1 LDKYLCRSIL
11 PIGNYFFMQKTVKIK
26 ARDTNRRILIADP
39 DPDVRQSFDKY
50 LNENGF
56 KCQEVTDG
64 DMVLQLLQDQEFDL
78 AIIDLKLPKHNGLE
92 ILDRIPSLSPCTLT
106 ILMTDSASVE
116 TAIKAFQKG
125 AIDYLIKPLD
135 FRSLRNHLDKILR
148 LKENQV
154 AKQFLRREIHSKDNS
169 DQIIGDSPVMKNVY
183 NLVGKVTN
191 SSSNIL
197 ITGKSGTGKEL
208 VARAI
213 HQNSPRANAPF
224 IAINCGAI
232 PETLFESELFGLKKG
247 SFTGAT
253 MDKDGVFR
261 AANGGTLFLDE
272 VGEIPIHTQVKLL
285 RAIESK
291 EIKPIGSTNSLIMD
305 VRILSATQ
313 KDLLKEIEEGN
324 FREDL
329 YYRLNIIEIHLP
341 SLTERKEDIPLLV
354 DHFIRIYNDE
364 LRRKVLGAEK
374 DTLKILMNYK
384 WKGEVRELENII
396 ERAVLLCE
404 GDLITPRD
412 LPPNLTVGLP
422 ELTDIPDDLK
432 SSVRNFERQH
442 ILALL
447 RRVDFDKNKCAE
459 LLGIGLSSL
468 YRKIDELNIP
478 L

>member
-1 LDKYLCRSIL
+1 
-11 PIGNYFFMQKTVKIK
+11 MIK
-26 ARDTNRRILIADP
+26 AVNIKSSAENRRVLIADKNP
-39 DPDVRQSFDKY
+39 DLCHTLSTFLVKNGCNCQSTNDSATT
-50 LNENGF
+50 LR
-56 KCQEVTDG
+56 
-64 DMVLQLLQDQEFDL
+64 LLEESEFDFL
-78 AIIDLKLPKHNGLE
+78 IIDLDLARYDGNS
-92 ILDRIPSLSPCTLT
+92 ILDKAHIISPRTFIILT
-106 ILMTDSASVE
+106 TSNASVE
-116 TAIKAFQKG
+116 TAVGAFRKG
-125 AIDYLIKPLD
+125 AIDYLIKPLNQRVLLD
-135 FRSLRNHLDKILR
+135 QINQAIQLREILN
-148 LKENQV
+148 ENR
-154 AKQFLRREIHSKDNS
+154 FLRREIHNQKYP
-169 DQIIGDSPVMKNVY
+169 DQIIGESPSIKNIY
-183 NLVGKVTN
+183 HLISKVAH

-197 ITGKSGTGKEL
+197 ITGRSGTGKEL

-247 SFTGAT
+247 SFTGAI

-291 EIKPIGSTNSLIMD
+291 EIKPIGSTNSLIVD

-329 YYRLNIIEIHLP
+329 YYRLNIVEIHLP
-341 SLTERKEDIPLLV
+341 SLAERKEDIPLLV
-354 DHFIRIYNDE
+354 DHFICTYNNE
-364 LRRKVLGAEK
+364 LKRKVLGADK
-374 DTLKILMNYK
+374 DTMKILMDYK

-404 GDLITPRD
+404 GDYITPRD
-412 LPPNLTVGLP
+412 LPPGLR
-422 ELTDIPDDLK
+422 EGKSTFSDIPDDLK

-442 ILALL
+442 ILGIL
-447 RRVDFDKNKCAE
+447 RRVDFDKNKAAN

-468 YRKIDELNIP
+468 YRKIEELGIE